1 MTITGLILIPLCLVM
16 IFCPWRYT
24 VLTLVLCSLLS
35 SAAVMNVGNIGLQPV
50 FFFMPLVIARTA
62 VEIAL
67 GKQELNGYALRMMAP
82 LGILLVVSTVVLLI
96 SVLFFQ
102 GNVIVV
108 SGAAA
113 FNLDLAGPF
122 SVGRENLAQ
131 TIYLGLDIATV
142 YCLAHQGGRSHTV
155 RFSRIADRSLVIAGF
170 ASGLV
175 AFWELINFYTG
186 VGFPAEFFH
195 SNAGYAAAY
204 GRTFGDIPRISGP
217 FAEPSSMGYVFG
229 GLILFAWQR
238 YRASPTLL
246 SSGLLLVCVAAL
258 ILSASTTGYVALT
271 IFLLVVLQH
280 LVFGSA
286 EFITSMIKG
295 GRRELTLTLTFLLVI
310 AAIAFFVVLRW
321 DTLREVFQIVVF
333 EKRESSSFDER
344 SGADLIA
351 LNIFIQTGGI
361 GVGLGSHRPNNM
373 VMTLLSNLGIAG
385 FLSFVFFVFQLF
397 RQHDPLGGR
406 SADVAKVRM
415 RLKGFVFGLLLIHT
429 FSSPALSGG
438 LLWISFALVLGVA
451 VEGRSAYAFRSAP
464 HSRSFAYVSGNPFR
478 GLTHRRPLSVDGSDH
493 RTGGRSW
500 RYPNS
505 SSIRA
510 AGP

>member
-1 MTITGLILIPLCLVM
+1 MTIMGLILIPLFLGI
-16 IFCPWRYT
+16 IFCPWRYI
-24 VLTLVLCSLLS
+24 VVTLVLSSLLS

-62 VEIAL
+62 VEITL
-67 GKQELNGYALRMMAP
+67 GKHGLNGYALRMMAP

-96 SVLFFQ
+96 SVLCFQ
-102 GNVIVV
+102 DNVIVIA
-108 SGAAA
+108 GAAA
-113 FNLDLAGPF
+113 FDLALAGPF

-131 TIYLGLDIATV
+131 TTYLALDVATV
-142 YCLAHQGGRSHTV
+142 YCLAHQAGRSHTV
-155 RFSRIADRSLVIAGF
+155 EFSRIADRSLVIAGF

-175 AFWELINFYTG
+175 AFWELIDFYSG

-204 GRTFGDIPRISGP
+204 GRTFGDIPRISGA

-229 GLILFAWQR
+229 GLIFFAWQR

-246 SSGLLLVCVAAL
+246 SCGLLLVCVAAL

-271 IFLLVVLQH
+271 TFLLVVLQH
-280 LVFGSA
+280 LIFGAA

-310 AAIAFFVVLRW
+310 AAIAFFVVLKW

-361 GVGLGSHRPNNM
+361 GVGLGSHRPNNL

-385 FLSFVFFVFQLF
+385 FLSFVIFVFQLF
-397 RQHDPLGGR
+397 RQRDPLASR
-406 SADVAKVRM
+406 STVVAKVWM
-415 RLKGFVFGLLLIHT
+415 RLRAFVLGLLVIHT
-429 FSSPALSGG
+429 FSNPGLSGG
-438 LLWISFALVLGVA
+438 MLWIGFGLVLGVA
-451 VEGRSAYAFRSAP
+451 VE
-464 HSRSFAYVSGNPFR
+464 SRSLYVFRNLPRSRSRAYVLRNSLR
-478 GLTHRRPLSVDGSDH
+478 GLTRRRPLSVHGSDQ
-493 RTGGRSW
+493 RTGGLSW
-500 RYPNS
+500 QCPNS
-505 SSIRA
+505 SSIQA
-510 AGP
+510 ARP

>member
-1 MTITGLILIPLCLVM
+1 MTITGLILIPLCLAM
-16 IFCPWRYT
+16 ILCPWRYT
-24 VLTLVLCSLLS
+24 AVTLVLSSLLS
-35 SAAVMNVGNIGLQPV
+35 DADVINVGNIGLQPV

-62 VEIAL
+62 VEITL
-67 GKQELNGYALRMMAP
+67 GKQGLNGYALRMIAP

-96 SVLFFQ
+96 SVLCFQ
-102 GNVIVV
+102 GNVTVV
-108 SGAAA
+108 AGAAG
-113 FNLDLAGPF
+113 FNLDLAAPF

-131 TIYLGLDIATV
+131 TIFLVLDIAAV
-142 YCLAHQGGRSHTV
+142 YCLAHQAGRAHSV
-155 RFSRIADRSLVIAGF
+155 GFSRIADRSLVIAGF
-170 ASGLV
+170 AGGLV

-229 GLILFAWQR
+229 GLIFFAWQR
-238 YRASPTLL
+238 YRTSPTLL
-246 SSGLLLVCVAAL
+246 SCGLLLVCVAAL

-310 AAIAFFVVLRW
+310 ATIAFFVVLRW
-321 DTLREVFQIVVF
+321 DTLREVFQIVVSD
-333 EKRESSSFDER
+333 KRESSSFDER

-385 FLSFVFFVFQLF
+385 FLSFVFFAFQLF
-397 RQHDPLGGR
+397 HQQDLLAGQF
-406 SADVAKVRM
+406 ATAKVGR

-429 FSSPALSGG
+429 STNTVLSGG
-438 LLWISFALVLGVA
+438 WLLVGF
-451 VEGRSAYAFRSAP
+451 
-464 HSRSFAYVSGNPFR
+464 
-478 GLTHRRPLSVDGSDH
+478 
-493 RTGGRSW
+493 
-500 RYPNS
+500 
-505 SSIRA
+505 
-510 AGP
+510 

>member
-1 MTITGLILIPLCLVM
+1 MTITGLILIPLCLGI
-16 IFCPWRYT
+16 IFCSWRYT
-24 VLTLVLCSLLS
+24 VITLVLSSLLS
-35 SAAVMNVGNIGLQPV
+35 DAAVMNVGNIGLQPV

-62 VEIAL
+62 VEITL
-67 GKQELNGYALRMMAP
+67 GKQGLNGYALRMMAP
-82 LGILLVVSTVVLLI
+82 LGVLLVVSTVVLLI
-96 SVLFFQ
+96 SIMWFQ

-108 SGAAA
+108 SGAAG

-131 TIYLGLDIATV
+131 TIYLVLDIATV
-142 YCLAHQGGRSHTV
+142 YCLAHQAGRAHTV
-155 RFSRIADRSLVIAGF
+155 GFSQIADRSLVIAGF

-175 AFWELINFYTG
+175 ALWELVNFYTG

-204 GRTFGDIPRISGP
+204 GQTFDDIPRISGP
-217 FAEPSSMGYVFG
+217 LAEPSSMGYFFG
-229 GLILFAWQR
+229 GLIFFAWQR

-246 SSGLLLVCVAAL
+246 SCGLLLVCVAAL
-258 ILSASTTGYVALT
+258 ILSTSTTGYVALT
-271 IFLLVVLQH
+271 IFLLVVLRD

-286 EFITSMIKG
+286 GFITGMIKG
-295 GRRELTLTLTFLLVI
+295 GRRELTLTVTFLLVI
-310 AAIAFFVVLRW
+310 AAIAFFVVLGW
-321 DTLREVFQIVVF
+321 DTLRHVFQIAVI

-361 GVGLGSHRPNNM
+361 GIGLGSHRPNNM

-397 RQHDPLGGR
+397 RQQDLLAGR
-406 SADVAKVRM
+406 FAIAKVWM

-429 FSSPALSGG
+429 FSNPALSGG
-438 LLWISFALVLGVA
+438 MLWIGFALVLGVA
-451 VEGRSAYAFRSAP
+451 AESRSLYVFRSSP
-464 HSRSFAYVSGNPFR
+464 QSRSLAYVSGKPVPR
-478 GLTHRRPLSVDGSDH
+478 SDASP
-493 RTGGRSW
+493 TF
-500 RYPNS
+500 
-505 SSIRA
+505 IR
-510 AGP
+510 